1 MKQSTPPVVRQ
12 GDCGTAPGNADKW
25 DFYRDSFLK
34 LIAEEARLQIIAGMP
49 SVDTAVQ
56 DEDALEN
63 AVVRVECAR
72 LVYNDSRNMLASAL
86 LSRVDLFERQPG
98 LDARR
103 RCVARVADLLSE
115 FRGDSAGV
123 SLADENTAEKI
134 VSAAHARFLEQQR
147 A

>member
-1 MKQSTPPVVRQ
+1 MKQSTPPVVGQ
-12 GDCGTAPGNADKW
+12 GERGSAPGNADKW
-25 DFYRDSFLK
+25 DFYRNSFLK

-49 SVDTAVQ
+49 LVDAPVR
-56 DEDALEN
+56 DEDSLEN

-72 LVYNDSRNMLASAL
+72 LVYNDSRNILAGAL
-86 LSRVDLFERQPG
+86 LRRVDLFERQPG

-103 RCVARVADLLSE
+103 RCIARVADLLSE

-123 SLADENTAEKI
+123 SPADETTAEKI
-134 VSAAHARFLEQQR
+134 VLAAHARFLEQQS